1 MGTVQSNDV
10 GASAHNVVNGVAF
23 LALTLC
29 SLVASKCLVV
39 LPRGSCENYG
49 LFFYYYHFVPPPLS
63 AHFICH
69 GLGLGFGKK
78 HTQRGQWGCSVIMG
92 KQ

>member
-39 LPRGSCENYG
+39 LPRGSVKITGC
-49 LFFYYYHFVPPPLS
+49 FFITIILSPLPFLLISFVMAWVLALERNIHKGGS
-63 AHFICH
+63 GAA
-69 GLGLGFGKK
+69 L
-78 HTQRGQWGCSVIMG
+78 
-92 KQ
+92 

>member
-10 GASAHNVVNGVAF
+10 GAAHNVVNGVAF

-49 LFFYYYHFVPPPLS
+49 FFFFINIILSPLPFLLISFVMAWVLALERNIHKGGS
-63 AHFICH
+63 GAA
-69 GLGLGFGKK
+69 L
-78 HTQRGQWGCSVIMG
+78 
-92 KQ
+92 